1 METVER
7 HVTLPATREE
17 VWALLTRP
25 EDLSTWLGDDVEL
38 EPTSGAAGLVVERDG
53 SRRSLVVE
61 EVVEGHRLS
70 WRWWREGDDPATHHS
85 RVEITLSPTDDGTVL
100 RVVEQPVGGSHPDA
114 PAAGAQA
121 RASAAAWSHRLLHL
135 EALLLLAAAVR
146 G

>member
-7 HVTLPATREE
+7 HVTLPATSDE
-17 VWALLTRP
+17 VWGLLTRP
-25 EDLSTWLGDDVEL
+25 EDLSAWLGDEVVLD
-38 EPTSGAAGLVVERDG
+38 PTPGAAGLVVERDG

-61 EVVEGHRLS
+61 EVVEGHRLT
-70 WRWWREGDDPATHHS
+70 WRWWREGDDPAADQS

-100 RVVEQPVGGSHPDA
+100 RVVEAPLGGSGPSA
-114 PAAGAQA
+114 SVGATP
-121 RASAAAWSHRLLHL
+121 ASASAAWSHRLLHL